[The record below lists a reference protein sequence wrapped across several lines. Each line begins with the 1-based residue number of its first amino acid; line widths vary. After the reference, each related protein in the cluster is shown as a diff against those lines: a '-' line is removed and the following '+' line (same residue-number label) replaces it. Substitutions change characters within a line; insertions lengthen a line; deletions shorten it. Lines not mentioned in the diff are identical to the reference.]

1 VSEAIAEGTF
11 ARQSLVGQVALVT
24 GAASGMGLAHARTLH
39 ARGAAVV
46 ITDVDGDG
54 LGRARDAFSHP
65 ERVLPVVADNRDVA
79 ALEAAVA
86 RARETFGPIDVLV
99 NNAGISGRGL
109 AIEAIGEDDFD
120 AMLGTHLKGAFFLA
134 RAVVPEMKART
145 RGRIINISSHFAAIG
160 SAGASHYTIAKAA
173 LNGMTRT
180 LARELAPWRIT
191 VNTVAP
197 ALVETAMT
205 LGSIGG
211 AEIARRAEEYPLGR
225 IADAEEVSFA
235 VAWLASD
242 EAAMI
247 TGQVVS
253 PHGGIAIVG
262 L

>member
-1 VSEAIAEGTF
+1 MIAEGTF
-11 ARQSLVGQVALVT
+11 ARQSLEGQVALVT

-46 ITDVDGDG
+46 ITDVAGER
-54 LGRARDAFSHP
+54 LRSARDTFLPSGR
-65 ERVLPVVADNRDVA
+65 ERVLAVVADNRDVA
-79 ALEAAVA
+79 QLEAAVA
-86 RARETFGPIDVLV
+86 QARDAFGPVDVLV

-109 AIEAIGEDDFD
+109 AIEAIGEDDYD

-134 RAVVPEMKART
+134 RAVVPEMKARK

-211 AEIARRAEEYPLGR
+211 AEIAKRAEDYPLGR

-247 TGQVVS
+247 TGQVIS

>member
-1 VSEAIAEGTF
+1 
-11 ARQSLVGQVALVT
+11 
-24 GAASGMGLAHARTLH
+24 MGLAHARTLH

-46 ITDVDGDG
+46 ITDVDGEG
-54 LGRARDAFSHP
+54 LGRARDAFPHP

-79 ALEAAVA
+79 QLEAAVA

-109 AIEAIGEDDFD
+109 AIEAIGEGDFD

-134 RAVVPEMKART
+134 RAVVPEMKAKA

-160 SAGASHYTIAKAA
+160 SASASHYTIAKAA

-211 AEIARRAEEYPLGR
+211 AEIARRAEDYPLGR

-242 EAAMI
+242 EAAMV
-247 TGQVVS
+247 TGQVIS

>member
-1 VSEAIAEGTF
+1 MIAEGTF
-11 ARQSLVGQVALVT
+11 SRQSLEGQVALVT

-46 ITDVDGDG
+46 ITDVDGEG
-54 LGRARDAFSHP
+54 LRRARDTFLPSGRD
-65 ERVLPVVADNRDVA
+65 RVLAVVADNCEVA
-79 ALEAAVA
+79 QLEAAVA
-86 RARETFGPIDVLV
+86 QARAAFGPVDVLV

-109 AIEAIGEDDFD
+109 AIEAIGEDDYD

-211 AEIARRAEEYPLGR
+211 AEIAKRAEDYPLGR

-242 EAAMI
+242 EAAMV
-247 TGQVVS
+247 TGQVIS